1 MAIPSFL
8 LHKLMFFRYRDGNEN
23 RSHVGSFGEKCNT
36 MQLSYSYS
44 FGLTREQKI
53 IDVKYVGR
61 KNWTQQKRFRPP

>member
-1 MAIPSFL
+1 MVMKIDPML
-8 LHKLMFFRYRDGNEN
+8 DRLGK
-23 RSHVGSFGEKCNT
+23 KCNT